1 MSVDP
6 YTVALNNALSE
17 IKNICPDV
25 TRSFIFTKEGAL
37 LAGDAEVAVETLSK
51 VLHSFQSIAEKADK
65 VGGLNT
71 LLINGKNGKVYVSQV
86 NDMYLAITTS
96 KNADIS
102 YLRSV
107 THVIVPTILKLL
119 KDINPAPLKP
129 PPSQPLIVDDLTGLF
144 KRQGTVEVDSEILMQ
159 WSRLL
164 NVKSIDEVE
173 IESVD
178 GTIVPCKVKAIGN
191 SGKEERGLIR
201 IPEKICQMLNVKKGE
216 LVKVKPIAQ

>member
-1 MSVDP
+1 MNVDP
-6 YTVALNNALSE
+6 YTVALNNALTE

-25 TRSFIFTKEGAL
+25 TRSFIFTKEGAM

-71 LLINGKNGKVYVSQV
+71 LLINAKNGKVYVSQV

-119 KDINPAPLKP
+119 KDITPTPLKP
-129 PPSQPLIVDDLTGLF
+129 PPSQPLIVDNLSGIF
-144 KRQGTVEVDSEILMQ
+144 KRQDTVEVDYGILSQ

-164 NVKSIDEVE
+164 NVKSSDEVD

-178 GTIVPCKVKAIGN
+178 GIIVRCKVKAMSN
-191 SGKEERGLIR
+191 SEEEDRGLIR
-201 IPEKICQMLNVKKGE
+201 ISEKICQMLNVKKGE
-216 LVKVKPIAQ
+216 LVKVKPIA

>member
-1 MSVDP
+1 M
-6 YTVALNNALSE
+6 
-17 IKNICPDV
+17 
-25 TRSFIFTKEGAL
+25 
-37 LAGDAEVAVETLSK
+37 LAGDAEVTDETLSK

-65 VGGLNT
+65 LGGLNT

-96 KNADIS
+96 KNADIP

-119 KDINPAPLKP
+119 KNITPTPLKP

-144 KRQGTVEVDSEILMQ
+144 KRQDTVEIDHEILTQ

-173 IESVD
+173 IESVN
-178 GTIVPCKVKAIGN
+178 GTIGSCKVKAIGN
-191 SGKEERGLIR
+191 SGKESRGLIR
-201 IPEKICQMLNVKKGE
+201 IPEKICQILKVKKGE
-216 LVKVKPIAQ
+216 LVKVKPVA